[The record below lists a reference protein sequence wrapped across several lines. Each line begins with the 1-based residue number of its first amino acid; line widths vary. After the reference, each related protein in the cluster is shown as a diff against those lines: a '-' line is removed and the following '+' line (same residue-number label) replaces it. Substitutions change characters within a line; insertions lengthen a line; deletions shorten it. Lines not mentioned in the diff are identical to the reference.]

1 MKLNMKKYVSS
12 LVMIGLCLTA
22 QARAADITLRLDV
35 IGDVNGSSG
44 SPLTGK
50 AWFGNLL
57 GYNPAGGVGQP
68 WTVADIAANF
78 RSAYEFS
85 FTSSLVNDGGANFT
99 VGIGSAPQPTNLEP
113 ENWPVINPTAT
124 GQFAG
129 QGLLLLVSNR
139 NSFNDLSAGTEW
151 ILFESAANFGTAN
164 DINSVN
170 TFVELSTAGGA
181 ILTLSASP
189 GFWLGS
195 ASGDGTVTAQAVT
208 GTTSA
213 VPEPT
218 SASLMLLGAAGLLAL
233 RRLRKNNV

>member
-1 MKLNMKKYVSS
+1 MKLNIKKYIPS

-22 QARAADITLRLDV
+22 QAKAASITLRLDV
-35 IGDVNGSSG
+35 IGDVTQSAG
-44 SPLTGK
+44 PALTGK
-50 AWFGNLL
+50 AWFGNLQ

-78 RSAYEFS
+78 RSAYEFD
-85 FTSSLVNDGGANFT
+85 FTSSLVSNGGASFT
-99 VGIGSAPQPTNLEP
+99 VGIGTAPQPATLDP
-113 ENWPVINPTAT
+113 DDWPVINPTAS

-139 NSFNDLSAGTEW
+139 NSFTDLSAGTEW
-151 ILFESAANFGTAN
+151 IVFESAANFGTAN

-170 TFVELSTAGGA
+170 TFVELSNAGGA

-195 ASGDGTVTAQAVT
+195 VSGDGTVKAQAVT
-208 GTTSA
+208 GITSA
-213 VPEPT
+213 VPEPS
-218 SASLMLLGAAGLLAL
+218 SASLMLLGAAGVLAL